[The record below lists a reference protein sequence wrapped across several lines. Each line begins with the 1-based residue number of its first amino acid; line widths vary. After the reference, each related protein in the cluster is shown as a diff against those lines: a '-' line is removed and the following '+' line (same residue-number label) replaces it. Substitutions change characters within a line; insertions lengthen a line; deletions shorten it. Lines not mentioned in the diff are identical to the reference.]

1 MIPDTT
7 THNLAHR
14 EGVEKLFAAFHTT
27 TQLHKVTGF
36 GYAEIN
42 RWRWQGTIP
51 KRLIPI
57 LLANPAVINKGISL
71 KDLDL
76 TAHVL
81 QSRNSG

>member
-1 MIPDTT
+1 MIPDTI

-14 EGVEKLFAAFHTT
+14 KGVEKLFTAFGTT
-27 TQLHKVTGF
+27 THLHKLTGL

-57 LLANPAVINKGISL
+57 LLANPVVIEKGITL

-81 QSRNSG
+81 LNKGK